1 MSEEVKDA
9 ISTEVV
15 TGPRGAKAK
24 KRWTP
29 KEWRPEYTAIVALSA
44 TGMSNEAVG
53 KHFNYTKVHISNIL
67 RCPEAVRIRELIN
80 AQLLQD
86 ATISLPDR
94 LKRVQEMAMAQ
105 VEKYFSRTDLLDKA
119 PFQVFDRALKT
130 LQSTNVMANPD
141 AKNNG
146 ATTNI
151 AQQNNLILSDAAA
164 KALTEGLAKS
174 QLVAQL
180 HPNVEPVSIEPK
192 KLTGLVS
199 D

>member
-1 MSEEVKDA
+1 MSEDVKDV
-9 ISTEVV
+9 ISDEFVV
-15 TGPRGAKAK
+15 GARGAKAK

-67 RCPEAVRIRELIN
+67 RCPEAAKIRELIN
-80 AQLLQD
+80 AQLLED
-86 ATISLPDR
+86 ATVSLPDR
-94 LKRVQEMAMAQ
+94 LKRVQDQALSQ
-105 VEKYFSRTDLLDKA
+105 VEKYFARTELIDKA
-119 PFQVFDRALKT
+119 PFQVFDRALKV
-130 LQSTNVMANPD
+130 LQGTNAMANPD

-151 AQQNNLILSDAAA
+151 QQNTFVLSDAAA

-180 HPNVEPVSIEPK
+180 HPNVEPVSVEPK

>member
-1 MSEEVKDA
+1 VSEEVKDA
-9 ISTEVV
+9 ISEVAV

-67 RCPEAVRIRELIN
+67 CCPQAIEIRKLIN
-80 AQLLQD
+80 AKLLEDQ
-86 ATISLPDR
+86 TVSLPDR
-94 LKRVQEMAMAQ
+94 LKRVQDMALGH
-105 VEKYFSRTDLLDKA
+105 VETFMNDSRNLMEKS
-119 PFQVFDRALKT
+119 PFQVFDRALKV
-130 LQSTNVMANPD
+130 LQGTNAMVNPD

-151 AQQNNLILSDAAA
+151 QQNTFVLSDAAA
-164 KALTEGLAKS
+164 KALTDGLAKS
-174 QLVAQL
+174 QLVQTL
-180 HPNVEPVSIEPK
+180 HAHLEPVSIEPK
-192 KLTGLVS
+192 KLTGLVA